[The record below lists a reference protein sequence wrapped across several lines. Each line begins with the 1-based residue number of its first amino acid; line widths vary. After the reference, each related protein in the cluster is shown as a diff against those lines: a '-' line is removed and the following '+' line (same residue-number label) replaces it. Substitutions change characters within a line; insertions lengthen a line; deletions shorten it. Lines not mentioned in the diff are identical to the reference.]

1 MNPDKLLE
9 GQVSNEEEEEEDYVP
24 GDSDEDDDDDLEYEY
39 DSEYETESSTDSEE
53 GLNVTV
59 RTVMGQEFNFVV
71 LPDSTVIDL
80 KMAIFVNLNRMHPD
94 TQVLNMLM
102 QMVVV
107 LIRDH
112 FEVAD
117 HILLT
122 LILLWKVLTYLGE
135 EMEEDEETMADYDIQ
150 VGWPCLEPGGSTHWS
165 QNVSFFRTAPLFC
178 CSQSWPAGSSAIPT
192 GGP

>member
-9 GQVSNEEEEEEDYVP
+9 GQVSNEEEEEEEDYVP

-112 FEVAD
+112 FEGAD
-117 HILLT
+117 HILQT

-150 VGWPCLEPGGSTHWS
+150 V
-165 QNVSFFRTAPLFC
+165 F
-178 CSQSWPAGSSAIPT
+178 
-192 GGP
+192 

>member
-1 MNPDKLLE
+1 MNPDKRSE
-9 GQVSNEEEEEEDYVP
+9 EKKGEEEEEDYIPEEV
-24 GDSDEDDDDDLEYEY
+24 DEEESDDNLEY
-39 DSEYETESSTDSEE
+39 DSDYESSIDEE
-53 GLNVTV
+53 GMEVTV
-59 RTVMGQEFNFVV
+59 RTVMGQELNLVV
-71 LPDSTVIDL
+71 TLDTTVIDL

-112 FEVAD
+112 FEGAD

-122 LILLWKVLTYLGE
+122 LILPWKVLTYLGE

-150 VGWPCLEPGGSTHWS
+150 V
-165 QNVSFFRTAPLFC
+165 F
-178 CSQSWPAGSSAIPT
+178 
-192 GGP
+192 

>member
-1 MNPDKLLE
+1 MNPDKLAE
-9 GQVSNEEEEEEDYVP
+9 GQVPKEEEEEEEDYMP
-24 GDSDEDDDDDLEYEY
+24 GDSDKDDDDDLEYEY
-39 DSEYETESSTDSEE
+39 DSEYESESSTDSEE

-112 FEVAD
+112 FEGAD
-117 HILLT
+117 HILQT

-150 VGWPCLEPGGSTHWS
+150 V
-165 QNVSFFRTAPLFC
+165 F
-178 CSQSWPAGSSAIPT
+178 
-192 GGP
+192 

>member
-1 MNPDKLLE
+1 MNPEKLAE
-9 GQVSNEEEEEEDYVP
+9 GQVPKEEEEEDYVP
-24 GDSDEDDDDDLEYEY
+24 SDSDEDDDDDLEYEY
-39 DSEYETESSTDSEE
+39 DSEYESESSTDSEE
-53 GLNVTV
+53 GFNVTV

-102 QMVVV
+102 QMVAV
-107 LIRDH
+107 LMIRDH
-112 FEVAD
+112 FEGAA

-150 VGWPCLEPGGSTHWS
+150 V
-165 QNVSFFRTAPLFC
+165 F
-178 CSQSWPAGSSAIPT
+178 
-192 GGP
+192 

>member
-1 MNPDKLLE
+1 MNPDKLAE
-9 GQVSNEEEEEEDYVP
+9 GQLPKEEEEEDYVP

-71 LPDSTVIDL
+71 SPDSTVIDL

-112 FEVAD
+112 FDRAD
-117 HILLT
+117 HR
-122 LILLWKVLTYLGE
+122 
-135 EMEEDEETMADYDIQ
+135 
-150 VGWPCLEPGGSTHWS
+150 S
-165 QNVSFFRTAPLFC
+165 
-178 CSQSWPAGSSAIPT
+178 
-192 GGP
+192 

>member
-1 MNPDKLLE
+1 MNPDKLAE
-9 GQVSNEEEEEEDYVP
+9 GQVPKEEEEEEEEEYYMP
-24 GDSDEDDDDDLEYEY
+24 GDSDEEDDDDDLEYEY
-39 DSEYETESSTDSEE
+39 DSEYESESSTDSEE

-59 RTVMGQEFNFVV
+59 RTVMGQEFNFLVSS
-71 LPDSTVIDL
+71 DSTVIDL

-117 HILLT
+117 HILQT

-150 VGWPCLEPGGSTHWS
+150 VDRPEGSTPWS
-165 QNVSFFRTAPLFC
+165 TANTFPHF
-178 CSQSWPAGSSAIPT
+178 QDGSTILLQPKLASGFISHPNR
-192 GGP
+192 

>member
-9 GQVSNEEEEEEDYVP
+9 GQLSNEEEEEEYVP

-71 LPDSTVIDL
+71 SPDSTVIDL

-94 TQVLNMLM
+94 TQVLKMLM
-102 QMVVV
+102 KMVVV

-117 HILLT
+117 HIFLT
-122 LILLWKVLTYLGE
+122 LNLLWKVLTYLGE

-150 VGWPCLEPGGSTHWS
+150 VGWPGGSTHWS
-165 QNVSFFRTAPLFC
+165 QNFLIFQDGSTILLQPKLASGFISHPNRWSF
-178 CSQSWPAGSSAIPT
+178 I
-192 GGP
+192 

>member
-24 GDSDEDDDDDLEYEY
+24 GDSDEDDDDGLEYEY

-71 LPDSTVIDL
+71 SPESTVIDL

-94 TQVLNMLM
+94 TQVLKMSML
-102 QMVVV
+102 
-107 LIRDH
+107 
-112 FEVAD
+112 
-117 HILLT
+117 
-122 LILLWKVLTYLGE
+122 WC
-135 EMEEDEETMADYDIQ
+135 
-150 VGWPCLEPGGSTHWS
+150 WW
-165 QNVSFFRTAPLFC
+165 LFHQKSRWWC
-178 CSQSWPAGSSAIPT
+178 
-192 GGP
+192 

>member
-9 GQVSNEEEEEEDYVP
+9 GQVSNEEEEEEEDYVP

-71 LPDSTVIDL
+71 SPDSTVIDL

-94 TQVLNMLM
+94 TQVLKILM
-102 QMVVV
+102 QMVGIF
-107 LIRDH
+107 IRDRADG
-112 FEVAD
+112 AD
-117 HILLT
+117 HRN
-122 LILLWKVLTYLGE
+122 YF
-135 EMEEDEETMADYDIQ
+135 ADTNSSVEGADLPWR
-150 VGWPCLEPGGSTHWS
+150 GDGGGRGDHGRLRHPGG
-165 QNVSFFRTAPLFC
+165 QA
-178 CSQSWPAGSSAIPT
+178 
-192 GGP
+192 

>member
-9 GQVSNEEEEEEDYVP
+9 GQVSSEEEDYVP

-71 LPDSTVIDL
+71 SPDLTVIDL

-94 TQVLNMLM
+94 TQVLKILM
-102 QMVVV
+102 QMVVNI
-107 LIRDH
+107 LIRVCADR
-112 FEVAD
+112 AD
-117 HILLT
+117 HRNPF
-122 LILLWKVLTYLGE
+122 
-135 EMEEDEETMADYDIQ
+135 AD
-150 VGWPCLEPGGSTHWS
+150 T
-165 QNVSFFRTAPLFC
+165 N
-178 CSQSWPAGSSAIPT
+178 SSV
-192 GGP
+192 

>member
-1 MNPDKLLE
+1 MNPDKLAE
-9 GQVSNEEEEEEDYVP
+9 GQVPKEEEEEDYVP
-24 GDSDEDDDDDLEYEY
+24 GDSDEDDDDDLEYGY
-39 DSEYETESSTDSEE
+39 DSEYESETSIDSEE

-102 QMVVV
+102 QMEVV

-150 VGWPCLEPGGSTHWS
+150 VLQPGGSITKCLIFQDGSTILLQPKLASGFISHPNRWS
-165 QNVSFFRTAPLFC
+165 F
-178 CSQSWPAGSSAIPT
+178 I
-192 GGP
+192 